1 LQKSDIFVRVTAR
14 VGRDSVVLHS
24 GLVRRGYTGFAT
36 HLCAPVAHF
45 TVDLFCP
52 PQWQSLAEKLKLSI
66 ELSKGFEYDSTSFPV
81 EPKIHTLDWA
91 TGVYK

>member
-1 LQKSDIFVRVTAR
+1 
-14 VGRDSVVLHS
+14 
-24 GLVRRGYTGFAT
+24 
-36 HLCAPVAHF
+36 
-45 TVDLFCP
+45 VDLFCP